1 MPSPAVE
8 RTLDE
13 YRKNSGP
20 LLRLP
25 QGLTAGDFA
34 DLTRAADT
42 FSAVEEL
49 CVQSDDVDWTIGG
62 LTTLTLNLKKL
73 SQLNLN
79 QSFSLSDTAL
89 QVIADK
95 LTALTALDLKGCTQV
110 TDAGVKAVADNLTAL
125 TALDLA
131 YCTQVTDAGVK
142 AVADKLT
149 ALTALDLAGCTQVT
163 DAGVEALADNLTA
176 LDLTL
181 CMQVTDAGVKAVAD
195 NLTALTA
202 LALKGCTQVTDAG
215 VKAVADNLTALT
227 ALNLAYCDKV
237 TDAGV
242 KAVADNLTAL
252 TALDLKGC
260 TQVTD
265 AGVKAVADNLT
276 ALASLDLTRCDK
288 VTDVGV
294 KAIADKLPALTS
306 LDLTGCALIT
316 DVGVKAIAD
325 KLPALTS
332 LNLVFCAL
340 ITDAGVKAI
349 ADKLT
354 ALTSLNLAYCEQV
367 TDAGVKA
374 IADKLTALTAL
385 SLEHC
390 DKVTVLP
397 ESMKQLRNLEI
408 LNLSGARLNTLPIT
422 LRGLPRL
429 HRLYVRN
436 IPALNLPEEL
446 IRNPENP
453 RAILDYY
460 FRAAT
465 ETKRTLNE
473 AKLILVGNEAVG
485 KTSLVNYL
493 VRKEPC
499 KDTPKTTG
507 VAILEGVDVK
517 NWKVDPDATGDTP
530 LTLNVWDFGGQQV
543 LYETHQ
549 FFLTARSLYLV
560 VLSARKE
567 NETEQE
573 AHLIGWLRSIRARTV
588 EDVPVIVVINKCE
601 GEQNLQIDEERL
613 KREFPVIKRFVRT
626 SCRAEFK
633 GRGIDEL
640 RRAVVE
646 VIRAEL
652 PHVRDQFPQ
661 SYFTVKEELAKT
673 ARLASILNT
682 RTFRNKCRAQ
692 KITDRREQKNLLE
705 LLDRIGVVV
714 KYDDTTLLDPNWLTT
729 AVYRVLTHPDV
740 VATGGEF
747 AVGKL
752 GALLAGLAP
761 KDYPPERWPFIAE
774 MMERFGLSFRLPA
787 PADHYLVPNQFHV
800 AEPALP
806 GWDAPGLLR
815 FRYEY
820 RHPPARGLLPR
831 FVVFA
836 HRHLT
841 RPRIAWLNGVV
852 LGIQGCEVL
861 VKMEPHER
869 RLAITVRGPE
879 LVRRSALAV
888 VREHFAAVHDLNK
901 LVPGAD
907 VFAKIP
913 VEIPGAPGAA
923 FDFEFLET
931 CERTNV
937 PRVPCP
943 GTSVLF
949 GVRELLAGVG
959 PEPLLQRL
967 RASARR
973 RPKRGEHSDRAPEGR
988 DAVRVQVTIPIQVN
1002 TARDIHQPHQENDMG
1017 DTFNIGGNVSGSAI
1031 GRGASVTAE
1040 QIITT
1045 IRQQLPPSATSGDE
1059 LKEIV
1064 KAALAQLA
1072 SEKLDPDDHKE
1083 AQETVEKIEKEMAK
1097 PDPSKERVG
1106 RWVGAVEQISAVT
1119 GKVLRAAGSIA
1130 ALFG

>member
-1 MPSPAVE
+1 MPSPEVE
-8 RTLDE
+8 RILDE
-13 YRKNSGP
+13 YRKNPGP
-20 LLRLP
+20 VLALP
-25 QGLTAGDFA
+25 GLTESNFA
-34 DLTRAADT
+34 DLARAADS

-49 CVQSDDVDWTIGG
+49 RIQSDDADWTTGG
-62 LTTLTLNLKKL
+62 LTIFALRLKNLSRLDL
-73 SQLNLN
+73 SG
-79 QSFSLSDTAL
+79 SRELSDTDL
-89 QVIADK
+89 RGIADK
-95 LTALTALDLKGCTQV
+95 LPALTALNLTWCEQV
-110 TDAGVKAVADNLTAL
+110 TDAGVKALADTLPAL
-125 TALDLA
+125 TTLDLNA
-131 YCTQVTDAGVK
+131 CDQVTDAGVK
-142 AVADKLT
+142 ALADKLP
-149 ALTALDLAGCTQVT
+149 ALIAL
-163 DAGVEALADNLTA
+163 NLTW
-176 LDLTL
+176 
-181 CMQVTDAGVKAVAD
+181 CKQVTDAGVKALAD
-195 NLTALTA
+195 KLPALTTLD
-202 LALKGCTQVTDAG
+202 LAYCDQVTDAG
-215 VKAVADNLTALT
+215 VKALADKLPALTVLNLNACDRVTDAGVKALADKLPALTVLNLNACDQVTDAGVKALADKLPALT
-227 ALNLAYCDKV
+227 ALNLAYCD
-237 TDAGV
+237 
-242 KAVADNLTAL
+242 
-252 TALDLKGC
+252 
-260 TQVTD
+260 QVTD
-265 AGVKAVADNLT
+265 AGVKAL
-276 ALASLDLTRCDK
+276 
-288 VTDVGV
+288 
-294 KAIADKLPALTS
+294 ADKLPALT
-306 LDLTGCALIT
+306 A
-316 DVGVKAIAD
+316 
-325 KLPALTS
+325 
-332 LNLVFCAL
+332 LNLNRC
-340 ITDAGVKAI
+340 K
-349 ADKLT
+349 
-354 ALTSLNLAYCEQV
+354 QV

-374 IADKLTALTAL
+374 IADELTVLTTLNLAG
-385 SLEHC
+385 C

-397 ESMKQLRNLEI
+397 RSI
-408 LNLSGARLNTLPIT
+408 ARLRDLELLD
-422 LRGLPRL
+422 LRGTRLVSLPFALRELPRL
-429 HRLYVRN
+429 CFLDVSN
-436 IPALNLPEEL
+436 IPTLELPDEL
-446 IRNPENP
+446 TRNTRNP
-453 RAILDYY
+453 RAILDHY
-460 FRAAT
+460 FRGRD
-465 ETKRTLNE
+465 EGQRTLNE

-485 KTSLVNYL
+485 KTSLVNFL
-493 VRKEPC
+493 VTNKPC
-499 KDTPKTTG
+499 KDTPKTPG
-507 VAILEGVDVK
+507 VEIVEGVDVK
-517 NWKVDPDATGDTP
+517 GWDVNRDAAGGAP
-530 LTLNVWDFGGQQV
+530 LRLNVWDFGGQQV

-573 AHLIGWLRSIRARTV
+573 AHLIGWLRSIRARTI
-588 EDVPVIVVINKCE
+588 EDVPVIVVVNKSE
-601 GEQNLQIDEERL
+601 GQQALQIDEDRL

-661 SYFTVKEELAKT
+661 SYFNVKEELAKT

-740 VATGGEF
+740 VAAGGEF
-747 AVGKL
+747 AVSAL

-869 RLAITVRGPE
+869 RLEITVRGPE

-901 LVPGAD
+901 LAPGAD
-907 VFAKIP
+907 VFARIP

-949 GVRELLAGVG
+949 SVRELLAGVG

-967 RASARR
+967 RASAR
-973 RPKRGEHSDRAPEGR
+973 KRAKRDEPRNLAPDGGDVYHIHGNAE
-988 DAVRVQVTIPIQVN
+988 IYK
-1002 TARDIHQPHQENDMG
+1002 ARDIHQPHQESNMG
-1017 DTFNIGGNVSGSAI
+1017 DKINITGNVSGSAI

-1045 IRQQLPPSATSGDE
+1045 IRQQLPPSATSGEE

-1119 GKVLRAAGSIA
+1119 GGVLRAAGSIA